1 MTLLLSKSFG
11 GNADRVLIVVLSA
24 DFLELLSLS
33 VHWLAEISKD
43 SWWLWTPAAEANE
56 DGRLSS
62 STAARPLSC

>member
-11 GNADRVLIVVLSA
+11 GNADRVSIVVLSA

-43 SWWLWTPAAEANE
+43 SWWRWTPAAEANE

-62 STAARPLSC
+62 STAARPLYC